1 MNGMYLVNC
10 VEFIESVLSENRKC
24 IVVRITD
31 VYDENDGYYIEAN
44 KLVDFMRFNGYR
56 GGIVIEDDRDTFVII
71 NMDKREMISLSKEWV
86 SAIIDDYD
94 LNVLRFDEFVRLHEK
109 KYGGFRNNVVI
120 RDKYGNVIRVITL
133 DI

>member
-71 NMDKREMISLSKEWV
+71 DMDKREMISLSKEWV

-109 KYGGFRNNVVI
+109 KYDGFRNNVVI